1 MKHPLVSVIMP
12 VYNGEKFLKD
22 AIDSI
27 LGQTFS
33 DFELLI
39 INDGSKDNSA
49 KIINSYSDSRI
60 RFLENSFNLG
70 LAGARNRGI
79 KEAQGKYIALL
90 DCDDISLPTR
100 LEKQVKVLENDHS
113 IGLCGT
119 WVKTFGGNST
129 SEWCYPIN
137 PDYLR
142 CRMIFDNP
150 FTTSSVMVRRRPLL
164 SLDKYFDLEFTQAED
179 YELWERL
186 SKVSRIS
193 NIPEILTL
201 YRFHG
206 QQTSHSQY
214 GIIKQK
220 IFVWKIQLKQLKELG
235 LNPSEQEKDLHLK
248 VGVGWFFEG
257 SRAAVLASERW
268 LSTLKEANAE
278 HKKYPEP
285 GFLNVLGD
293 RWFSVCYSAT
303 GLGLWT
309 WETFR
314 QSQLGKNNTIK
325 FHSITKF
332 LIKCMIRKG
341 NKIND

>member
-1 MKHPLVSVIMP
+1 MP

-27 LGQTFS
+27 LCQTFS

-49 KIINSYSDSRI
+49 KIVNSYSDSRI

-70 LAGARNRGI
+70 LAGAKNRGI
-79 KEAQGKYIALL
+79 KEAQGKYIAWL

-100 LEKQVKVLENDHS
+100 LEKQVNVLENDHS

-129 SEWCYPIN
+129 SEWRYPIN

-150 FTTSSVMVRRRPLL
+150 FTISSIMVRRRLLL
-164 SLDKYFDLEFTQAED
+164 SLDKYFDLEFPPAED

-186 SKVSRIS
+186 SKVSRVS
-193 NIPEILTL
+193 NIPEILTR

-206 QQTSHSQY
+206 QQTSHSQD

-220 IFVWKIQLKQLKELG
+220 ISVWKIQLKQLNELG
-235 LNPSEQEKDLHLK
+235 INPSDQEKDLHLK
-248 VGVGWFFEG
+248 IGVGWFFER
-257 SRAAVLASERW
+257 SRTAVLASERW
-268 LSTLKEANAE
+268 LSILKEANAE

-285 GFLNVLGD
+285 DFSNVLGD
-293 RWFSVCYSAT
+293 RWFSVCSSAT
-303 GLGLWT
+303 ALGLWT
-309 WETFR
+309 WKTFR

-325 FHSITKF
+325 SFSIIKF
-332 LIKCMIRKG
+332 FIKCMIRKG
-341 NKIND
+341 DKIND

>member
-1 MKHPLVSVIMP
+1 MKHPLVSVIIP

-22 AIDSI
+22 AIDSV
-27 LGQTFS
+27 LCQTFS

-39 INDGSKDNSA
+39 INDASRDNSA
-49 KIINSYSDSRI
+49 KIVNSYSDSRI

-79 KEAQGKYIALL
+79 NEAQGKYIAWL

-100 LEKQVKVLENDHS
+100 LEKQINVLENDVS

-119 WVKTFGGNST
+119 WVKTLGGNSA
-129 SEWCYPIN
+129 SEWRYPIN

-142 CRMIFDNP
+142 CRMIFDDP
-150 FTTSSVMVRRRPLL
+150 FTTSSVMVRRKLLL
-164 SLDKYFDLEFTQAED
+164 SLDKYFDVEFPQAED

-193 NIPEILTL
+193 NIPEILTR

-206 QQTSHSQY
+206 QQISRSQD

-220 IFVWKIQLKQLKELG
+220 VFAWKVQSRQLKELG
-235 LNPSEQEKDLHLK
+235 INATGQEKELHLK
-248 VGVGWFFEG
+248 IGVSWFFEK
-257 SRAAVLASERW
+257 SRTAVQASERW
-268 LSTLKEANAE
+268 LSILKEANEE
-278 HKKYPEP
+278 HTKYPEP
-285 GFLNVLGD
+285 DFSNVLGD
-293 RWFSVCYSAT
+293 RWFSVCSSVT

-309 WETFR
+309 WKTFR

-325 FHSITKF
+325 YYSIVKF
-332 LIKCMIRKG
+332 FIKCMIRKG

>member
-1 MKHPLVSVIMP
+1 MKDPKVTVIMP
-12 VYNGEKFLKD
+12 VYYGEKYLRE

-27 LGQTFS
+27 LNQTFD

-49 KIINSYSDSRI
+49 KIVNSYSDSRI
-60 RFLENSFNLG
+60 RFLENSVNLG
-70 LAGARNRGI
+70 LAGTRNRGI
-79 KEAQGKYIALL
+79 KESQGKYIALL

-100 LEKQVKVLENDHS
+100 LEKQVNVLENDHS

-119 WVKTFGGNST
+119 WVKTFGGRST
-129 SEWCYPIN
+129 SEWRYPIN

-150 FTTSSVMVRRRPLL
+150 FTTSSVMVRRRLLL
-164 SLDKYFDLEFTQAED
+164 SLDKYFNLEFPPAED

-186 SKVSRIS
+186 SKVSRVS

-201 YRFHG
+201 YRLHG
-206 QQTSHSQY
+206 QQTSHSQD

-220 IFVWKIQLKQLKELG
+220 ISVWKIQLKQLKELG
-235 LNPSEQEKDLHLK
+235 INPSDQEKDLHLK
-248 VGVGWFFEG
+248 VGVGWFFER

-285 GFLNVLGD
+285 DFSNVLGD
-293 RWFSVCYSAT
+293 RWFSVCSSAT

-309 WETFR
+309 WKTFR

-325 FHSITKF
+325 SYSIIKF
-332 LIKCMIRKG
+332 LIKCMIKRD